1 MLRSLTTQLHRQ
13 VSHRCSTKTSIFCST
28 KTSICFDSKRTLF
41 TQDFLGVSVFLQ
53 KKEVAL
59 NELSAKN
66 VDLSTLRKD
75 VCRSFGFL
83 QVDKKDDAKDVD
95 TKVDKE
101 KVDKEKV
108 DTKYVDTKDVDTKDV
123 VKSEETPETI
133 FISDDV
139 RKMIYT
145 SKSHKVKK
153 DCNCKIKWTC
163 NCKMK

>member
-28 KTSICFDSKRTLF
+28 KTTICFDSKRTLF

-66 VDLSTLRKD
+66 IDLLTLRKD
-75 VCRSFGFL
+75 VCRSFGLL

-95 TKVDKE
+95 KK
-101 KVDKEKV
+101 
-108 DTKYVDTKDVDTKDV
+108 VDTKDVDKKADTKDV

-133 FISDDV
+133 LISDDV

-145 SKSHKVKK
+145 SKSHKVN
-153 DCNCKIKWTC
+153 NCKIK
-163 NCKMK
+163 

>member
-13 VSHRCSTKTSIFCST
+13 VSHRCSTKTSILSST

-66 VDLSTLRKD
+66 VDLLTLRKD
-75 VCRSFGFL
+75 VCRSFGLL
-83 QVDKKDDAKDVD
+83 QVDKKDD
-95 TKVDKE
+95 
-101 KVDKEKV
+101 
-108 DTKYVDTKDVDTKDV
+108 TKYVDTKNVDKKVV

-133 FISDDV
+133 LISDDV

-153 DCNCKIKWTC
+153 GCNCKIK
-163 NCKMK
+163 

>member
-13 VSHRCSTKTSIFCST
+13 VSHRCSTKTSILSST

-95 TKVDKE
+95 KKA
-101 KVDKEKV
+101 
-108 DTKYVDTKDVDTKDV
+108 DTKDV
-123 VKSEETPETI
+123 VKSEETSKTI
-133 FISDDV
+133 LISDDV

-153 DCNCKIKWTC
+153 GCNCKIKWTC

>member
-1 MLRSLTTQLHRQ
+1 
-13 VSHRCSTKTSIFCST
+13 
-28 KTSICFDSKRTLF
+28 
-41 TQDFLGVSVFLQ
+41 VSVFLQ

-59 NELSAKN
+59 NELSAKG
-66 VDLSTLRKD
+66 VDLLTLRKD
-75 VCRSFGFL
+75 VCRSFGLL
-83 QVDKKDDAKDVD
+83 QVDKKDDDTKDVNK
-95 TKVDKE
+95 KVDKE

-133 FISDDV
+133 LISDDV

-153 DCNCKIKWTC
+153 D
-163 NCKMK
+163 